1 MKRCDFR
8 VTVCGEPW
16 EITIFLP
23 VTGYHVEV
31 IMRELL
37 SIGVNKKN
45 YADAREN
52 LMSGRVNNGLTFS
65 SAGHKRTV
73 SVWASATSA
82 EEWFNLIVHELHH
95 LSVQIG
101 SINGFDLEG
110 EEVAYLNGD
119 IAGYLYSFCK
129 PLLV

>member
-16 EITIFLP
+16 EITVFLP
-23 VTGYHVEV
+23 VTGYHVVV
-31 IMRELL
+31 ILRELL
-37 SIGVNKKN
+37 SIGVNKEN

-65 SAGHKRTV
+65 SIRHRRTV
-73 SVWASATSA
+73 SVWGRATSA
-82 EEWFNLIVHELHH
+82 QEWFNLIVHELHH

-101 SINGFDLEG
+101 DMNGLDLAG
-110 EEVAYLNGD
+110 EDVAYLNGD
-119 IAGYLYSFCK
+119 IAGFLYSFCR
-129 PLLV
+129 PMLL